1 MEISIISEYLL
12 PSLKMELIKEGEYDQ
27 LSNPYNQEYKNYYFI
42 QYIDQTK
49 RVKYVGVEK
58 KPKVISKHF
67 KASDIHISGFEEN
80 PDLPESPIFVE
91 SYNAKIFKTLEEA
104 NEFYNIHGLIHNPG
118 YSIKLVGDYFEPT
131 IKLIW
136 GKKNEIMEVIKG
148 YRLIESNT
156 KNVEDN
162 LSKFFDEEIETFN
175 LDTEF
180 DKFEARFKEVRLNM
194 FNSLYNKIIALQQ
207 IRY

>member
-1 MEISIISEYLL
+1 METSIISEYLL
-12 PSLKMELIKEGEYDQ
+12 LSLKMELIKEGEYDQ

-67 KASDIHISGFEEN
+67 KASDIHISGFEEDPN
-80 PDLPESPIFVE
+80 QSESPIFVD
-91 SYNAKIFKTLEEA
+91 SSNAKIFKTLEEA
-104 NEFYNIHGLIHNPG
+104 NEFYNVHGLIHNPG
-118 YSIKLVGDYFEPT
+118 YSIKLVADYFEPI

-136 GKKNEIMEVIKG
+136 NKKNEIMEVTKG
-148 YRLIESNT
+148 YRLIDSPSRG
-156 KNVEDN
+156 VEEG
-162 LSKFFDEEIETFN
+162 LSKFFDEEIENFN
-175 LDTEF
+175 IDTEF

-207 IRY
+207 IKY